1 MEMLLKEELVKQLFE
16 VRVNKEVDPVE
27 HKVVVIE
34 TMLAMNASKL
44 ANKLKDKVEKDDV
57 YAQYMCSAW
66 EAIQKFKPS
75 EDTTWEAILDKSDLI
90 NRRRLMKSIIL
101 RAQGDIAMLSN
112 NDFGVKREVSKE
124 TGFTERKIFVV
135 NTDSL
140 DVERRNENGEYTH
153 SLVDEV
159 TESLWS
165 TMGEYA
171 ASPFVTWF
179 KAHKST
185 FLTRKQNDLVDKML
199 TMDCFKESGYFTDD
213 VVNITGQSKA
223 KIYEM
228 LQRIYERTMKAW
240 YKENPTGSAKT
251 FREES
256 IEKELAALTPFM
268 ELVRDD
274 SDLADQNKRLSDWL
288 KIHAK
293 EIYKETKNNEWVKDF
308 YVNELVYSGLKGRQ
322 LLTFVSW
329 LHSKE
334 SFELNKDV
342 LYKISS
348 LFERR
353 IAWLKERYEAIQLER
368 HQRLVFTQ
376 KDYGK
381 IERNK
386 AIKDRYSLL
395 KNPSCK
401 VYKLDELTGEK
412 VYDRTIFTGFSFS
425 NTKIYAV
432 NAYGNTLSI
441 IESPEKVNNPGSKGS
456 YDVFSVDIQT
466 GKKTIHSQEKY
477 EKLYEKG
484 V

>member
-16 VRVNKEVDPVE
+16 VRVNKDVDPVE

-66 EAIQKFKPS
+66 EAIQNFIPN
-75 EDTTWEAILDKSDLI
+75 EDTTWEAILDKSDLV

-124 TGFTERKIFVV
+124 TGFTERKIYVV
-135 NTDSL
+135 NTESL

-165 TMGEYA
+165 TVNEYA

-179 KAHKST
+179 KANKST
-185 FLTRKQNDLVDKML
+185 FLTRKQNDLVDALL
-199 TMDCFKESGYFTDD
+199 TMDCFKETGYFTDD
-213 VVNITGQSKA
+213 ITAITGQSKA

-256 IEKELAALTPFM
+256 IEMELAALTPFM
-268 ELVRDD
+268 ELVNDD
-274 SDLADQNKRLSDWL
+274 SDLGGQNERLSDWL

-293 EIYKETKNNEWVKDF
+293 EIYKETKKNEWVKDF
-308 YVNELVYSGLKGRQ
+308 YVNELVYTGLKGKQ
-322 LLTFVSW
+322 LMTFVKW
-329 LHSKE
+329 LHSE
-334 SFELNKDV
+334 ETELKGSI
-342 LYKISS
+342 LYAISS

-353 IAWLKERYEAIQLER
+353 IEWLKERYEATQLER

-376 KDYGK
+376 RDYAK

-386 AIKDRYSLL
+386 AIKERYALL
-395 KNPSCK
+395 KNPPCK
-401 VYKLDELTGEK
+401 VYKLDELTGEE
-412 VYDRTIFTGFSFS
+412 VYVRTIFTGFSFS
-425 NTKIYAV
+425 NTKIYTV
-432 NAYGNTLSI
+432 DAYGNTVSI
-441 IESPEKVNNPGSKGS
+441 IDNPEKVNTSSVKGC

-466 GKKTIHSQEKY
+466 GKKTIHSQVKY